1 MPLSSVSQKFVHDF
15 FAAIAPFEK
24 AFGHAGFSYLAVRL
38 GEDFV
43 LLRGRLFLSRSGNAG
58 PPHFRSPNVRAG
70 HYRLAELGL
79 DVRGLIERLC
89 VGLLNTPDGELH
101 FPGTNYAA
109 SFVPFHPDA
118 LQNQIRHNVLTIKG
132 EQAEAIR
139 QPDIDWEI
147 KGASRPYEG
156 LQELA
161 NEFGLGPLT
170 EQSGYVEIF
179 APNVSAIDTK
189 LSKVAGTNADIQVL
203 LAKGLDTGSVTL
215 GYRIYLPG
223 VATTRGTLSGAD
235 MQWREELEYLRGNA
249 TLQVPMRGC

>member
-1 MPLSSVSQKFVHDF
+1 MPLSSGSQKFVDDF

-24 AFGHAGFSYLAVRL
+24 AFRHAGFSYLAVRL

-43 LLRGRLFLSRSGNAG
+43 LLHGRLFLSAFGSSAM
-58 PPHFRSPNVRAG
+58 PPRFRSPNVRAG

-79 DVRGLIERLC
+79 DVRGLIEQLC

-109 SFVPFHPDA
+109 SFVPFHPHA
-118 LQNQIRHNVLTIKG
+118 LQKQIRHNVLTIKG

-161 NEFGLGPLT
+161 NEFALGPLT
-170 EQSGYVEIF
+170 RTVW
-179 APNVSAIDTK
+179 A
-189 LSKVAGTNADIQVL
+189 
-203 LAKGLDTGSVTL
+203 
-215 GYRIYLPG
+215 
-223 VATTRGTLSGAD
+223 
-235 MQWREELEYLRGNA
+235 
-249 TLQVPMRGC
+249 C

>member
-1 MPLSSVSQKFVHDF
+1 MPLSSVSLKSVDDF

-43 LLRGRLFLSRSGNAG
+43 LLRGRLFLSPSGSAVPPQFRSPK

-79 DVRGLIERLC
+79 DVRGLVERLC

-161 NEFGLGPLT
+161 NEFALGPLT
-170 EQSGYVEIF
+170 ERSGYVEII

-223 VATTRGTLSGAD
+223 VA
-235 MQWREELEYLRGNA
+235 
-249 TLQVPMRGC
+249 